1 MSNIIKE
8 TLTATKN
15 ELAKQITQAN
25 EQLETQLNTKATNIV
40 SSIDELFKEFTITI
54 SERTIEF
61 RFTVDSWYDFRIERT
76 FNYKIDKP
84 EYGKA
89 TLSTS
94 SVTNADENGLKKLI
108 CLGILSK
115 HCLNNTN
122 EWVELTSLMNE
133 SDKMHKANISSLYTQ
148 MYQIDSELRKIEN
161 EEKAN
166 AFENIFKLG
175 TFKLNKEVNYYYG
188 SGKWDRI
195 YSNEFFWEANE
206 SGKTYTLSYID
217 TRRTNPHYDSEGNS
231 IEGIFEK
238 TKRSINKR
246 IKKADIESFVKYN
259 AHNILVEV
267 AI

>member
-1 MSNIIKE
+1 MNIIKE
-8 TLTATKN
+8 TLETTKD
-15 ELAKQITQAN
+15 ELAKQINQAN
-25 EQLETQLNTKATNIV
+25 EQLKTQLNTKATNIV
-40 SSIDELFKEFTITI
+40 SSIDELFKEFTITV

-61 RFTVDSWYDFRIERT
+61 RFTVDSWYDFRIERSE
-76 FNYKIDKP
+76 NYKTNGY
-84 EYGKA
+84 EYGVA

-94 SVTNADENGLKKLI
+94 SVSNANENGLKKLV

-133 SDKMHKANISSLYTQ
+133 SNEVYKANISSLYTQ
-148 MYQIDSELRKIEN
+148 LHKIDSELRKIED
-161 EEKAN
+161 EEKTN

-175 TFKLNKEVNYYYG
+175 TFKLKKEVSYYYG
-188 SGKWDRI
+188 GGKWDQIR
-195 YSNEFFWEANE
+195 SDEFFWEANE
-206 SGKTYTLSYID
+206 SGKTYTISYID

-246 IKKADIESFVKYN
+246 IKKADIESFVKCQMRLF
-259 AHNILVEV
+259 LVEDI
-267 AI
+267 AE